1 MDEKFA
7 RVYVITAK
15 EQLIGSEIAHL
26 GELTVKKQLMV
37 EWSARVGDLTAKK
50 QLNSREVPHTHQKKP
65 SKQPHCLLGFLIY
78 VLLPALRSGSPPC
91 AAFDS
96 APPPEQGRWRLHQR

>member
-26 GELTVKKQLMV
+26 GELTAKKQLMV
-37 EWSARVGDLTAKK
+37 E
-50 QLNSREVPHTHQKKP
+50 
-65 SKQPHCLLGFLIY
+65 
-78 VLLPALRSGSPPC
+78 
-91 AAFDS
+91 
-96 APPPEQGRWRLHQR
+96 